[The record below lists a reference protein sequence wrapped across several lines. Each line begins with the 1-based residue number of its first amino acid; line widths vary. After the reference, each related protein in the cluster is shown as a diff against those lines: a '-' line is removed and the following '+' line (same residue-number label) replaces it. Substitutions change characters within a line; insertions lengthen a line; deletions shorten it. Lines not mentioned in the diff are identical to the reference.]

1 MSNNTN
7 NADGR
12 QGALDDESR
21 VRVLSPGMLVAKRF
35 LRNRLA
41 MIGVFIIIT
50 MFIFS
55 FIGGVVSPYGEA
67 QVFRTV
73 KETMTDY
80 AGASYN
86 EDYKFTMADGQ
97 KLSEMA
103 QSKFVLA
110 VHDEAKNFEA
120 KDQTYTLEKLGNDF
134 YRIYGAGT
142 VADVTYMRKLYTYAD
157 TDASFTDDVKAAFEK
172 ANNAGQTEFDVNG
185 NHYQITVSGRT
196 ITVTS
201 DRELAIASKY
211 VFNVYTQG
219 TELSYDFKCQAEQA
233 LNAAQTSFQ
242 ADGNKYTIDI
252 DAANDRAVISDAG
265 GKQYALMSHFAVSSS
280 TNGVFLSVGYIEAAE
295 EAITAKEK
303 TFTYK
308 DTDGKEIT
316 YTLEQKNAQYVIRNY
331 QKTQLNDNYSSPSLK
346 HLCGTDGNGMDIM
359 TRLMFGGRVSLMIGF
374 VVIFIEL
381 FIGVILGG
389 IAGFFGGWVDN
400 IIMRIVDIFY
410 CIPAMP
416 LYIILGS
423 IMDKMKVD
431 PKIRIYFLCIVLGV
445 LGWASIARMV
455 RGQILSLREQE
466 FMVAAEATGISTYRR
481 IFMHLIPNV
490 IPQLIVVA
498 TMGLGDVILTE
509 ATLSFLGLGVKYPY
523 ASWGNIINAV
533 NDSYIMSTYWF
544 VWIPAGMLI
553 LLTVLGFNFI
563 GDGLRDAFDPKM
575 KR

>member
-7 NADGR
+7 SADDR
-12 QGALDDESR
+12 QGTLDDESR

-35 LRNRLA
+35 FRNRLA
-41 MIGVFIIIT
+41 MIGLFIIVA

-86 EDYKFTMADGQ
+86 QDYKFTMADGQ

-172 ANNAGQTEFDVNG
+172 ANDAGQTEFEVNG
-185 NHYQITVSGRT
+185 NHYQIKVSGRT

>member
-7 NADGR
+7 SADDR
-12 QGALDDESR
+12 QGTLDDESR

-35 LRNRLA
+35 FRNRLA
-41 MIGVFIIIT
+41 MIGLFIIVA

-157 TDASFTDDVKAAFEK
+157 TDASFTDDVKTAFEK

>member
-7 NADGR
+7 SADDR
-12 QGALDDESR
+12 QGTLDDESR

-35 LRNRLA
+35 FRNRLA
-41 MIGVFIIIT
+41 MIGLFIIVA

-86 EDYKFTMADGQ
+86 QDYKFTMADGQ

>member
-1 MSNNTN
+1 
-7 NADGR
+7 
-12 QGALDDESR
+12 
-21 VRVLSPGMLVAKRF
+21 
-35 LRNRLA
+35 
-41 MIGVFIIIT
+41 
-50 MFIFS
+50 
-55 FIGGVVSPYGEA
+55 
-67 QVFRTV
+67 
-73 KETMTDY
+73 
-80 AGASYN
+80 
-86 EDYKFTMADGQ
+86 
-97 KLSEMA
+97 
-103 QSKFVLA
+103 
-110 VHDEAKNFEA
+110 
-120 KDQTYTLEKLGNDF
+120 
-134 YRIYGAGT
+134 
-142 VADVTYMRKLYTYAD
+142 MRKLYTYAD

-172 ANNAGQTEFDVNG
+172 ANNAGQTEFEVNG

-233 LNAAQTSFQ
+233 LNAAQSSFQ

-423 IMDKMKVD
+423 IMQ
-431 PKIRIYFLCIVLGV
+431 IVL
-445 LGWASIARMV
+445 
-455 RGQILSLREQE
+455 ILN
-466 FMVAAEATGISTYRR
+466 G
-481 IFMHLIPNV
+481 
-490 IPQLIVVA
+490 
-498 TMGLGDVILTE
+498 
-509 ATLSFLGLGVKYPY
+509 
-523 ASWGNIINAV
+523 
-533 NDSYIMSTYWF
+533 
-544 VWIPAGMLI
+544 
-553 LLTVLGFNFI
+553 
-563 GDGLRDAFDPKM
+563 
-575 KR
+575 

>member
-7 NADGR
+7 SADDR
-12 QGALDDESR
+12 QGTLDDESR

-35 LRNRLA
+35 FRNRLA
-41 MIGVFIIIT
+41 MIGLFIIVA

-86 EDYKFTMADGQ
+86 QDYKFTMADGQ

-172 ANNAGQTEFDVNG
+172 ANNAGQTEFEVNG

>member
-1 MSNNTN
+1 MSNNIN
-7 NADGR
+7 SSEDR
-12 QGALDDESR
+12 QGTLDDESR

-35 LRNRLA
+35 FRNRLA
-41 MIGVFIIIT
+41 MIGLFIIIA

-55 FIGGVVSPYGEA
+55 FAGGFISPYGEA

-97 KLSEMA
+97 KLPSMA
-103 QSKFVLA
+103 QSKFILA
-110 VHDEAKNFEA
+110 THDGDTTFEA
-120 KDQTYTLEKLGNDF
+120 KDQTYTLEKAGNDF
-134 YRIYGAGT
+134 YKIYGAGT
-142 VADVTYMRKLYTYAD
+142 VAEVTYMRKLYAYKNVD
-157 TDASFTDDVKAAFEK
+157 DSFTDTVKAAFEK
-172 ANNAGQTEFDVNG
+172 ANNAGQTQFEVNG
-185 NHYQITVSGRT
+185 NQYEITASGRT
-196 ITVTS
+196 ITVTTQ
-201 DRELAIASKY
+201 RELAIASKY
-211 VFNVYTQG
+211 VFNAYTEG
-219 TELSYDFKCQAEQA
+219 TTLSYDFRYQAEAA
-233 LNAAQTSFQ
+233 LNAGQTTFT
-242 ADGNKYTIDI
+242 ADGTQYTIAI
-252 DAANDRAVISDAG
+252 DSANDRAVVSTADS
-265 GKQYALMSHFAVSSS
+265 KQYALLSHFSVSSVNEGS
-280 TNGVFLSVGYIEAAE
+280 FLSVEYIEAAE
-295 EAITAKEK
+295 EAIASKAAQ
-303 TFTYK
+303 FSVK
-308 DTDGKEIT
+308 DADGKDVT
-316 YTLEQKNAQYVIRNY
+316 YTLAQKDNQYVIRTY
-331 QKTQLNDNYSSPSLK
+331 QKTQLNDNYASPSLK
-346 HLCGTDGNGMDIM
+346 HLCGTDGNGMDIL
-359 TRLMFGGRVSLMIGF
+359 TRLMFGGRVSLLIGF
-374 VVIFIEL
+374 VVILIEL
-381 FIGVILGG
+381 LIGVVLGG

-400 IIMRIVDIFY
+400 IIMRVVDVFY

-416 LYIILGS
+416 IYIILGS

-431 PKIRIYFLCIVLGV
+431 PKIRIYFLCVVLGI

-533 NDSYIMSTYWF
+533 NDSYVMSTYWF

-553 LLTVLGFNFI
+553 LMTVLGFNFI

>member
-7 NADGR
+7 SADDR
-12 QGALDDESR
+12 QGTLDDESR

-35 LRNRLA
+35 FRNRLA
-41 MIGVFIIIT
+41 MIGLFIIVA

-86 EDYKFTMADGQ
+86 QDYKFTMADGQ

-157 TDASFTDDVKAAFEK
+157 TDASFTDDVKTAFEK
-172 ANNAGQTEFDVNG
+172 ANNAGQTEFEVNG

>member
-7 NADGR
+7 SADDR
-12 QGALDDESR
+12 QGTLDDESR

-35 LRNRLA
+35 FRNRLA
-41 MIGVFIIIT
+41 MIGLFIIVA

>member
-7 NADGR
+7 SADDR
-12 QGALDDESR
+12 QGTLDDESR

-35 LRNRLA
+35 FRNRLA
-41 MIGVFIIIT
+41 MIGLFIIVA

-86 EDYKFTMADGQ
+86 QDYKFTMADGQ

-172 ANNAGQTEFDVNG
+172 ANNAGQTEFEVNG
-185 NHYQITVSGRT
+185 NHYQIKVSGRT

>member
-7 NADGR
+7 SADDR
-12 QGALDDESR
+12 QGTLDDESR

-35 LRNRLA
+35 FRNRLA
-41 MIGVFIIIT
+41 MIGLFIIVA

-86 EDYKFTMADGQ
+86 QDYKFTMADGQ

-157 TDASFTDDVKAAFEK
+157 TDASFTDDVKTAFEK

-431 PKIRIYFLCIVLGV
+431 PKIHIYFLCIVLGV

>member
-7 NADGR
+7 SADDR
-12 QGALDDESR
+12 QGTLDDESR

-35 LRNRLA
+35 FRNRLA
-41 MIGVFIIIT
+41 MIGLFIIVA

-172 ANNAGQTEFDVNG
+172 ANNAGQTEFEVNG

-201 DRELAIASKY
+201 DRELATASKY
-211 VFNVYTQG
+211 IFNVYTQG

-233 LNAAQTSFQ
+233 LNAAQSSFQ

>member
-7 NADGR
+7 SADDR
-12 QGALDDESR
+12 QGTLDDESR

-35 LRNRLA
+35 FRNRLA
-41 MIGVFIIIT
+41 MIGLFIIVA

-172 ANNAGQTEFDVNG
+172 ANNAGQTEFEVNG

-233 LNAAQTSFQ
+233 LNAAQSSFQ

>member
-7 NADGR
+7 SADDR
-12 QGALDDESR
+12 QGTLDDESR

-35 LRNRLA
+35 FRNRLA
-41 MIGVFIIIT
+41 MIGLFIIVA

-86 EDYKFTMADGQ
+86 QDYKFTMADGQ

-157 TDASFTDDVKAAFEK
+157 TDASFTDAVKAAFEK
-172 ANNAGQTEFDVNG
+172 ANNAGQTEFEVNG

>member
-7 NADGR
+7 SADDR
-12 QGALDDESR
+12 QGTLDDESR

-35 LRNRLA
+35 FRNRLA
-41 MIGVFIIIT
+41 MIGLFIIVA

-86 EDYKFTMADGQ
+86 QDYKFTMADGQ

-157 TDASFTDDVKAAFEK
+157 TDASFTDDVKTAFEK

>member
-41 MIGVFIIIT
+41 MIGLFIIIT

-86 EDYKFTMADGQ
+86 QDYKFTMADGQ

-172 ANNAGQTEFDVNG
+172 ANNAGQTEFEVNG

-233 LNAAQTSFQ
+233 LNAAQSSFQ

>member
-7 NADGR
+7 SADDR
-12 QGALDDESR
+12 QGTLDDESR

-35 LRNRLA
+35 FRNRLA
-41 MIGVFIIIT
+41 MIGLFIIVA

-157 TDASFTDDVKAAFEK
+157 TDASFTDAVKAAFEK

>member
-7 NADGR
+7 SADDR
-12 QGALDDESR
+12 QGTLDDESR

-35 LRNRLA
+35 FRNRLA
-41 MIGVFIIIT
+41 MIGLFIIVA

-233 LNAAQTSFQ
+233 LNAAQSSFQ

>member
-1 MSNNTN
+1 
-7 NADGR
+7 
-12 QGALDDESR
+12 
-21 VRVLSPGMLVAKRF
+21 
-35 LRNRLA
+35 
-41 MIGVFIIIT
+41 
-50 MFIFS
+50 
-55 FIGGVVSPYGEA
+55 
-67 QVFRTV
+67 
-73 KETMTDY
+73 
-80 AGASYN
+80 
-86 EDYKFTMADGQ
+86 
-97 KLSEMA
+97 MA

-172 ANNAGQTEFDVNG
+172 ANNAGQTEFEVNG

>member
-7 NADGR
+7 SADDR
-12 QGALDDESR
+12 QGTLDDESR

-35 LRNRLA
+35 FRNRLA
-41 MIGVFIIIT
+41 MIGLFIIVA

-86 EDYKFTMADGQ
+86 QDYKFTMADGQ

-381 FIGVILGG
+381 FIGVILGD

-498 TMGLGDVILTE
+498 TMGLGAVILTE